1 MESQKAEAVE
11 LADQMAAEIEQGTGG
26 NRGQAHPAR
35 GICGVSSLMG
45 RLMPW
50 VASLPALS
58 RARARRGANLAQT
71 VRTAALTPATGKADG
86 SIAGQ
91 A

>member
-35 GICGVSSLMG
+35 GICGVSSWMLSWPADAMG
-45 RLMPW
+45 GVLACP
-50 VASLPALS
+50 
-58 RARARRGANLAQT
+58 RARTRA
-71 VRTAALTPATGKADG
+71 
-86 SIAGQ
+86 
-91 A
+91 